1 MKQKLYAA
9 YGSNLHLA
17 DMRQRCPQAVHVGQ
31 ALLGGYALH
40 YRGRPGNVMLTIE
53 PQAGGVVPLGIWA
66 VSAADEQALDIYE
79 DFPDLYGKVTMT
91 VMMQGTDGNESPVE
105 VFLYVMVDGMPHGQP
120 AAHYVEI
127 CEIGYRDFGF
137 DVNILHNAVRS

>member
-1 MKQKLYAA
+1 MC
-9 YGSNLHLA
+9 S
-17 DMRQRCPQAVHVGQ
+17 
-31 ALLGGYALH
+31 
-40 YRGRPGNVMLTIE
+40 
-53 PQAGGVVPLGIWA
+53 
-66 VSAADEQALDIYE
+66 S
-79 DFPDLYGKVTMT
+79 DL
-91 VMMQGTDGNESPVE
+91 NESPAE

>member
-17 DMRQRCPQAVHVGQ
+17 DMRQRCPQAVRVGH
-31 ALLGGYALH
+31 ALLVDYTLH

-66 VSAADEQALDIYE
+66 VNAADEQALDIYE
-79 DFPDLYGKVTMT
+79 DFPDLYEKVTMT
-91 VMMQGTDGNESPVE
+91 VMLQGIDGNTSPAE
-105 VFLYVMVDGMPHGQP
+105 VFLYVMMDGMPHGQP

-127 CEIGYRDFGF
+127 CENGYRDFGF

>member
-17 DMRQRCPQAVHVGQ
+17 DMRQRCPQAVRVGH

-53 PQAGGVVPLGIWA
+53 PQADGVVPLGIWA
-66 VSAADEQALDIYE
+66 VSAADEQALDVYE

-91 VMMQGTDGNESPVE
+91 VMLQSSDGSESPVE

-120 AAHYVEI
+120 TAHYVEI

-137 DVNILHNAVRS
+137 DVNILYNAVRS

>member
-17 DMRQRCPQAVHVGQ
+17 DMRQRCPQAVRVGH
-31 ALLGGYALH
+31 ALLNGYTLH

-66 VSAADEQALDIYE
+66 VNAADEQALDIYE
-79 DFPDLYGKVTMT
+79 DFPDLYEKVTMS
-91 VMMQGTDGNESPVE
+91 VKLQGIDGNTPPAE
-105 VFLYVMVDGMPHGQP
+105 VFLYVMMDGMPHGQP
-120 AAHYVEI
+120 TAHYVEI
-127 CEIGYRDFGF
+127 CENGYRDFGF

>member
-17 DMRQRCPQAVHVGQ
+17 DMRQRCPQAVRVGY

-53 PQAGGVVPLGIWA
+53 PQADGVVPLGIWA
-66 VSAADEQALDIYE
+66 VSAADEQALDVYE

-91 VMMQGTDGNESPVE
+91 VMLQSSDGNESPVE

-137 DVNILHNAVRS
+137 DTNILHNAVRS